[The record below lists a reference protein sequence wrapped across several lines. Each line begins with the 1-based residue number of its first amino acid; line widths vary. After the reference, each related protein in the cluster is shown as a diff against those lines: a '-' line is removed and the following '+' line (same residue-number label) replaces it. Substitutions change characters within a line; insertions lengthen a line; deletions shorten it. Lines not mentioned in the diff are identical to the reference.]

1 MKCKNNSQCHSNR
14 AEQWLPGAGGKRG
27 YKDQREQ
34 IFSYKMIKSGDLL
47 HYLVT
52 IMNNN
57 VLYT

>member
-1 MKCKNNSQCHSNR
+1 MKSENNSQRHSNR

-27 YKDQREQ
+27 YKDQGEQ

-47 HYLVT
+47 YYLVT